1 MSQQVMLCRRCDLV
15 LLVQSFFFSISLLS
29 ILYLIYFLRF
39 SLKISFSLCLPQKP
53 SLLTP
58 PPVVTLKKKKSLGS
72 PMNPFSIKPQMPK
85 VSFNLYPLIIMLK
98 NISNTL
104 DIFVDHITGLVIH
117 FKISNFKVLYVT
129 SVIPGVTLGYGVKG

>member
-1 MSQQVMLCRRCDLV
+1 
-15 LLVQSFFFSISLLS
+15 
-29 ILYLIYFLRF
+29 
-39 SLKISFSLCLPQKP
+39 
-53 SLLTP
+53 
-58 PPVVTLKKKKSLGS
+58 
-72 PMNPFSIKPQMPK
+72 MNPFSIKPQMPK

-117 FKISNFKVLYVT
+117 FKISNLKVLYVT